1 MMFGRKPQPQPQ
13 PPAGFHQAKPPAQPV
28 TVDHEPQLSRA
39 QRQTIDWSEP
49 DTPALPAK
57 RPVTYVPSASDIIQM
72 PNVTMASPDAN
83 VNANVTP
90 FATIEGKT
98 LGSHSD
104 RARAWIRYA
113 MPLCGG
119 VSIVAT
125 IMAWTLAKVP
135 ILSFWSLLIFG
146 LSFVLSYTI
155 LLLNY
160 WRHTPEGVALDSSK
174 QMWGFLRA
182 EQDHRH
188 GIERQ
193 AWKMQQQRLEKRSR
207 THGQ

>member
-1 MMFGRKPQPQPQ
+1 MMFRRKPQPTPPPFAPYRPPQ
-13 PPAGFHQAKPPAQPV
+13 PA
-28 TVDHEPQLSRA
+28 TIDHAPQLSAA
-39 QRQTIDWSEP
+39 QRQMIDWSEP
-49 DTPALPAK
+49 DGSQPLAK
-57 RPVTYVPSASDIIQM
+57 RQVTYVPSASDIIQM

-83 VNANVTP
+83 VTANVTP

-119 VSIVAT
+119 VAIVAT

-146 LSFVLSYTI
+146 LSFVISYTV
-155 LLLNY
+155 LLMDY
-160 WRHTPEGVALDSSK
+160 WKHTPEGVALDNSRGL
-174 QMWGFLRA
+174 WDFLKA
-182 EQDHRH
+182 EQKHRH
-188 GIERQ
+188 GIERE
-193 AWKMQQQRLEKRSR
+193 AWGLQRQRLEERNR
-207 THGQ
+207 NNVR

>member
-1 MMFGRKPQPQPQ
+1 MFGRKPQPRPSA
-13 PPAGFHQAKPPAQPV
+13 PPAFRPV
-28 TVDHEPQLSRA
+28 QTPIEIDHEPQLSPA
-39 QRQTIDWSEP
+39 QRQAYDWSEP

-57 RPVTYVPSASDIIQM
+57 RMPSYVPAASDIIQM

-119 VSIVAT
+119 VAVVAT

-135 ILSFWSLLIFG
+135 ILSFWSLLVFG
-146 LSFVLSYTI
+146 LSFVLSYT
-155 LLLNY
+155 LLLTNY

-174 QMWGFLRA
+174 QLWGFLRA
-182 EQDHRH
+182 EQAHRH

-193 AWKMQQQRLEKRSR
+193 AWDMQYSRIEERSR
-207 THGQ
+207 KNGQ

>member
-1 MMFGRKPQPQPQ
+1 MFRRRPQPRPLPFEPYRPPQ
-13 PPAGFHQAKPPAQPV
+13 PPA
-28 TVDHEPQLSRA
+28 TIDHEPQLSPA

-49 DTPALPAK
+49 DVPSLPAK
-57 RPVTYVPSASDIIQM
+57 RAPTYVPSASDIIQM

-83 VNANVTP
+83 VTANVTP

-119 VSIVAT
+119 VAVVAT

-135 ILSFWSLLIFG
+135 ILSFWSLLVFG
-146 LSFVLSYTI
+146 LSFVLSYT
-155 LLLNY
+155 LLLMDY
-160 WRHTPEGVALDSSK
+160 WRHTPEGVALDNSRGL
-174 QMWGFLRA
+174 WGYLKA
-182 EQDHRH
+182 EQQHRH
-188 GIERQ
+188 SIERD
-193 AWKMQQQRLEKRSR
+193 AWDMQRQRSEERRLE
-207 THGQ
+207 HGK

>member
-1 MMFGRKPQPQPQ
+1 MFRRKPQP
-13 PPAGFHQAKPPAQPV
+13 KPPPFEPYRPPQPV
-28 TVDHEPQLSRA
+28 TVDHEPQLSPA
-39 QRQTIDWSEP
+39 QRQTYDWSEP
-49 DTPALPAK
+49 DAPALPAQ
-57 RPVTYVPSASDIIQM
+57 RRATYVPAASDIIQM

-119 VSIVAT
+119 VAIVAT

-135 ILSFWSLLIFG
+135 ILSFWSLLVFG
-146 LSFVLSYTI
+146 LSFVLSYT
-155 LLLNY
+155 LLLMDY
-160 WRHTPEGVALDSSK
+160 WRHTPEGVALDNSRGL
-174 QMWGFLRA
+174 WGYLKA
-182 EQDHRH
+182 EQQHRH
-188 GIERQ
+188 GIERSV
-193 AWKMQQQRLEKRSR
+193 WDMQRQRIEDRSR
-207 THGQ
+207 NNVRQ

>member
-1 MMFGRKPQPQPQ
+1 MTIFRRKHQPT
-13 PPAGFHQAKPPAQPV
+13 PPPFAPYRPPAQPPAAP
-28 TVDHEPQLSRA
+28 TVHTLSPA
-39 QRQTIDWSEP
+39 QRQTIDWTEP
-49 DTPALPAK
+49 DASQPLAK
-57 RPVTYVPSASDIIQM
+57 RPVTYVPNASDIIQM

-83 VNANVTP
+83 VTANVTP

-119 VSIVAT
+119 VAVVAT

-135 ILSFWSLLIFG
+135 ILSFWSLLVFG
-146 LSFVLSYTI
+146 LSFVLSYT
-155 LLLNY
+155 LLLMDY

-174 QMWGFLRA
+174 QLWGFLRA
-182 EQDHRH
+182 EQAHRH
-188 GIERQ
+188 EIERS
-193 AWKMQQQRLEKRSR
+193 AWNMQRERIEERSS
-207 THGQ
+207 TSGK

>member
-1 MMFGRKPQPQPQ
+1 MFGRKPQPKPL
-13 PPAGFHQAKPPAQPV
+13 PPAGYHGQQQPV
-28 TVDHEPQLSRA
+28 TIDHQLSPA

-90 FATIEGKT
+90 FSTIEGRT
-98 LGSHSD
+98 FGSHSD
-104 RARAWIRYA
+104 RARAWTRYSI
-113 MPLCGG
+113 PLCVAFG
-119 VSIVAT
+119 VVTTAAAIGLYGVPLLSWSAFITFWAT
-125 IMAWTLAKVP
+125 
-135 ILSFWSLLIFG
+135 
-146 LSFVLSYTI
+146 FVIAYVV

-160 WRHTPEGVALDSSK
+160 WRHTPEGVALDSSRK
-174 QMWGFLRA
+174 LWGYLSM
-182 EQDHRH
+182 EQAHRH
-188 GIERQ
+188 ELERSAWDMQRRSIE
-193 AWKMQQQRLEKRSR
+193 ERSR

>member
-1 MMFGRKPQPQPQ
+1 MFGRKPQPRPSAPPAYRPVQ
-13 PPAGFHQAKPPAQPV
+13 PPIEI
-28 TVDHEPQLSRA
+28 DHEPQLSPA
-39 QRQTIDWSEP
+39 QRQAYDWSEP

-57 RPVTYVPSASDIIQM
+57 RMPSYVPAASDIIQM

-119 VSIVAT
+119 VAVVAT

-135 ILSFWSLLIFG
+135 ILSFWSLLVFG
-146 LSFVLSYTI
+146 LSFVLSYT
-155 LLLNY
+155 LLLMDY

-174 QMWGFLRA
+174 QLWGFLRA
-182 EQDHRH
+182 EQQHRH
-188 GIERQ
+188 DIERS
-193 AWKMQQQRLEKRSR
+193 AWDMQRTRIEERSR
-207 THGQ
+207 THGK

>member
-1 MMFGRKPQPQPQ
+1 MFRRRRQPQ
-13 PPAGFHQAKPPAQPV
+13 PPPREPYLPPQLHPAQM
-28 TVDHEPQLSRA
+28 R
-39 QRQTIDWSEP
+39 RIDWIDEARTENQIILREQP
-49 DTPALPAK
+49 RLIVPA
-57 RPVTYVPSASDIIQM
+57 ASDIQM
-72 PNVTMASPDAN
+72 PQVTMASPDAH
-83 VNANVTP
+83 VDAQVTP

-113 MPLCGG
+113 IPLCGS
-119 VSIVAT
+119 VAVVAT

-146 LSFVLSYTI
+146 LAFVFSYTL

-160 WRHTPEGVALDSSK
+160 WRHTPEGVALDSSR
-174 QMWGFLRA
+174 QLWGFLRS

-188 GIERQ
+188 AIDRQ
-193 AWKMQQQRLEKRSR
+193 AWSVQRQRLEDKRNE
-207 THGQ
+207 

>member
-1 MMFGRKPQPQPQ
+1 V
-13 PPAGFHQAKPPAQPV
+13 HQLSPAQLRPV
-28 TVDHEPQLSRA
+28 
-39 QRQTIDWSEP
+39 DWSEP
-49 DTPALPAK
+49 DAPQPLAK
-57 RPVTYVPSASDIIQM
+57 RAATYVPAASDIIQM

-83 VNANVTP
+83 VNAIVTP

-113 MPLCGG
+113 MPLCGA
-119 VSIVAT
+119 VAIVAT

-135 ILSFWSLLIFG
+135 ILSFWSLLVFG

-174 QMWGFLRA
+174 QLWGFLRA
-182 EQDHRH
+182 EQAHRH

-193 AWKMQQQRLEKRSR
+193 AWEMQQNRIEERSR
-207 THGQ
+207 THGK

>member
-1 MMFGRKPQPQPQ
+1 MFRRKPQSKPLPFEPYRPPQPI
-13 PPAGFHQAKPPAQPV
+13 
-28 TVDHEPQLSRA
+28 TVDHEPQLHPA

-49 DTPALPAK
+49 DVPQLPAK
-57 RPVTYVPSASDIIQM
+57 RGPTYVPNASDIIQV

-113 MPLCGG
+113 MPLCVG
-119 VSIVAT
+119 VAIVAT

-135 ILSFWSLLIFG
+135 ILSFWSLLVFG
-146 LSFVLSYTI
+146 LSFVLSYT
-155 LLLNY
+155 LLLMDY
-160 WRHTPEGVALDSSK
+160 WKHTPEGVALDNSRGL
-174 QMWGFLRA
+174 WGYLKA
-182 EQDHRH
+182 EQQHRH
-188 GIERQ
+188 GIERS
-193 AWKMQQQRLEKRSR
+193 AWDMQRQRIEDRSR
-207 THGQ
+207 NNVRQ